1 MLLVSELVGKL
12 KKKNAAR
19 VAQYDRQCGKKK
31 KKKVVR
37 SIAKVVFL
45 VSISSKKIFTLE
57 RKNILYQ
64 QRPAVS
70 VKVFSLTSTHPQLF
84 STASIPLYL

>member
-19 VAQYDRQCGKKK
+19 VAQYDRQCGEK
-31 KKKVVR
+31 KKKVAR